1 MGRRRAHRMEEP
13 TMPDTDELVDDAAN
27 GDGAAVQEL
36 FARHRDRLRRM
47 VAARIDPRLA
57 ARVNPSDVVQEALGD
72 AARALPAFL
81 RERPLPFADWLRQF
95 AWDRL
100 MKLHHHH
107 IGTQRRSVVRERRE
121 LTLPD
126 ETAHELGARLAASG
140 TSPSQNLIREE
151 TIRRVRKAM
160 AALGPD
166 DREILGLRHVEQ
178 LSMADVAEQLGIR
191 EGTARVRHLRALRR
205 LKERLEDVR

>member
-1 MGRRRAHRMEEP
+1 
-13 TMPDTDELVDDAAN
+13 MPDTDELIDDAAN
-27 GDGAAVQEL
+27 GDSAAVQEL
-36 FARHRDRLRRM
+36 LSRHRDRLRRM
-47 VAARIDPRLA
+47 IAARIDPRLA
-57 ARVNPSDVVQEALGD
+57 ARVDPSDVVQEALWD

-81 RERPLPFADWLRQF
+81 RERPLPFGDWLRQF

-121 LTLPD
+121 LALPD
-126 ETAHELGARLAASG
+126 ETAFELGARLAASG

-151 TIRRVRKAM
+151 LIRRVRESIAAM
-160 AALGPD
+160 GTD
-166 DREILGLRHVEQ
+166 DREILALRHVEQ
-178 LSMADVAEQLGIR
+178 LSMAEVARCLGIR

-205 LKERLEDVR
+205 LKDELEDVR